1 MTGIVAAAAVL
12 FPGPAPIVEAVPAF
26 PACEIWV
33 SSATDP
39 HVAIIDAHTSQPSA
53 LNVGQWSTGIAATP
67 DGSKVY
73 VAHNSQTLTEVNR
86 SGGHTLSTISASGH
100 TLAMSPSGDHLYAVD
115 PNANQLLE
123 ISTATNASTGRVA
136 TVGASPAD
144 IVMSRDGA
152 YIYVANLA
160 GDSISK
166 VATSN
171 FAVTTHQNQGAFI
184 GPAGIA
190 LSPDGSTLYVA
201 SAFNHTL
208 EVVRTSD
215 MTVLHSVPVSQLP
228 IDVEINSSGSVI
240 YVLTT
245 ADGTVVEIPTD
256 TLVPRPNPVV
266 VGANPQRLAIAPD
279 NSQLFTTNL
288 GIGTVSRIDLATR
301 TVIETIPVNV
311 DPIGIAL
318 VPANCTV
325 TPQQA
330 PAPVVPIWRVTMDPA
345 GGVCADGASSHH
357 DDWTS
362 VFVGYRYLPGASD
375 CEREGY
381 SFAGWADADEPDTPL
396 TLPLL
401 VDPADGEKRAF
412 AASNFSLVAV
422 WAKVEETPELPEDLS
437 GTAPGSFVGGPDRR
451 TREGGG
457 VVDGYYIPPRTQFG
471 PWMLAIRR

>member
-33 SSATDP
+33 SSMTGH
-39 HVAIIDAHTSQPSA
+39 HVAIIDAHTSQTSS
-53 LNVGQWSTGIAATP
+53 LNVGQTSTGIAATP
-67 DGSKVY
+67 DGTKVY
-73 VAHNSQTLTEVNR
+73 VAHNSQILTEVNR
-86 SGGHTLSTISASGH
+86 SGGNSLSTIAAPGH
-100 TLAMSPSGDHLYAVD
+100 TIAVSPSGDHLYAVD
-115 PNANQLLE
+115 PNTGRLLE
-123 ISTATNASTGRVA
+123 ISTATSAPTGRSA
-136 TVGASPAD
+136 TVGATPID
-144 IVMSRDGA
+144 IVISRDGA
-152 YIYVANLA
+152 YIYVVNSLS
-160 GDSISK
+160 DSISK
-166 VATSN
+166 VSTAD
-171 FAVTTHQNQGAFI
+171 FAVTTHQYQAFFR
-184 GPAGIA
+184 PTGIA

-201 SAFNHTL
+201 NTFLNTL

-215 MTVLHSVPVSQLP
+215 MTVLRSVGVSGMP

-240 YVLTT
+240 YVLTMVN
-245 ADGTVVEIPTD
+245 GTVVEIPTD
-256 TLVPRPNPVV
+256 TLIPRLNPVV
-266 VGANPQRLAIAPD
+266 VGSIPQILAIAPD
-279 NSQLFTTNL
+279 DSQLFTTNL
-288 GIGTVSRIDLATR
+288 GDDTVSRIDLAAR
-301 TVIETIPVNV
+301 TVIETIQVNN

-330 PAPVVPIWRVTMDPA
+330 PAPVVPIWRATMDPA
-345 GGVCADGASSHH
+345 GGVCADGGVTREAE
-357 DDWTS
+357 WTS

-396 TLPLL
+396 RLPLL

-412 AASNFSLVAV
+412 VATDHSLVAV